1 MSDPK
6 PITYED
12 GYRRLQEITEEVN
25 QAEVPVDRMA
35 DLFAEG
41 KGLDKALS
49 EYLAGQKARIDRI
62 ERGEDLRAFRVVS
75 PTDEGERSSPPS
87 AGDSEPASIGSA
99 DDDIP
104 F

>member
-25 QAEVPVDRMA
+25 QAEVSVDRMA

-62 ERGEDLRAFRVVS
+62 ERGEDVQAFRVVS
-75 PTDEGERSSPPS
+75 PTDDGDRAAAPPKGGFE
-87 AGDSEPASIGSA
+87 AASVPTG